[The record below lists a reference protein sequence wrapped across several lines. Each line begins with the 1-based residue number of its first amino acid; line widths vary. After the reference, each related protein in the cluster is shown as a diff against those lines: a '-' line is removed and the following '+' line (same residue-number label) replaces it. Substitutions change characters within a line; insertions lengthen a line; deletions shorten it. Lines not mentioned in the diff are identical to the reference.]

1 MTINKKQ
8 NKKQQFIDSKENM
21 FPMFMNLQILAFVT
35 LITKVA
41 IGVRVKVKMFNT
53 TFNNLHF
60 YRGGQFYSLQKYIKI
75 KGNARCGVSPRLNI

>member
-1 MTINKKQ
+1 MTIA
-8 NKKQQFIDSKENM
+8 DHNM

-41 IGVRVKVKMFNT
+41 IGVRVKVMMFNT

-60 YRGGQFYSLQKYIKI
+60 YRGGQFYSLQKYI
-75 KGNARCGVSPRLNI
+75 N